1 MYFLLMQSTVV
12 PGNSAEQ
19 LPSVWT
25 LKVEIITDVE
35 NRLMVTRG
43 KSGGTNWETGID
55 IYISIYKIDT

>member
-1 MYFLLMQSTVV
+1 MYFLLMQSTMV
-12 PGNSAEQ
+12 PGNPIEQ
-19 LPSVWT
+19 WPLVWT

-43 KSGGTNWETGID
+43 KGGGTNWETGIG

>member
-35 NRLMVTRG
+35 NWLMVTRG